1 MSFASFFSKQARK
14 PSGFF
19 GKLVMARIFDKG
31 NIAVNDLMKT
41 ALDMQADDHV
51 LEIGFGTGKL
61 IAELAGRIDG
71 GLVRGIDFSKEM
83 ASLAARRNKVHIAR
97 GKVILQQGNF
107 EETAFGAESFDKV
120 CSANTI
126 YFWPDPDLWVRK
138 IHKILK
144 PGGKLVIAFE
154 DQAQLRQKPLDKG
167 VFRIYSRAEI
177 EFMLSRNGFAQGV
190 AFTSRKID
198 TQIFHCAAALKQGST
213 PVYLEKKAPHLF

>member
-1 MSFASFFSKQARK
+1 MSFTSFFSKQARK

-31 NIAVNDLMKT
+31 NVAVNDLMKA
-41 ALDMQADDHV
+41 ALDMQADDRV

-61 IAELAGRIDG
+61 IAELARRIDG
-71 GLVRGIDFSKEM
+71 GMIEGIDFSKEM
-83 ASLAARRNKVHIAR
+83 TALAAKKNKTHITR
-97 GKVILQQGNF
+97 GKVILRQGNF
-107 EETAFGAESFDKV
+107 EETEFGFERFDKA

-126 YFWPDPDLWVRK
+126 YFWPDPDHWTRK
-138 IHKILK
+138 IHALLK

-177 EFMLSRNGFAQGV
+177 ESLLNRNGFAESV
-190 AFTSRKID
+190 AFTSRKIG
-198 TQIFHCAAALKQGST
+198 TQIFHCATALK
-213 PVYLEKKAPHLF
+213 